1 MYGDLEPL
9 AFRIR
14 PRREECFDSWI
25 DRLVTKHETTRRALY
40 EHLEIDPSLAGIDLA
55 STSRILPDRL
65 DHLVER
71 LAWATLM
78 PESAVRRT
86 FVACPRMNILPPG
99 LRTFGCAECWL
110 DWHREGVP
118 LRISRQWIFKVS
130 TWCSKHKLLLTNLRR
145 IKAMSKQQTIDSA
158 LLTMV
163 EQTRVEMSAFSLSSE
178 RLALTGRLVRARI
191 TGQAIDLY
199 AAEKPFVAALASNRF
214 HFTTVRHLLLASLHS
229 RDHHESE
236 RLEEI
241 FQFNARPLGAKKPR
255 SASAPRPQLPIL
267 VSSICRVGI
276 RRTRHMRTA
285 LDALSKRLEL
295 AKLNYVR
302 TRRRYVAE
310 SVHTPLL
317 DDMRARLAPDIASRS
332 AASALRG
339 LQDALFY
346 LKDCGWQDDNLPS
359 QQSAFDPWDEII
371 DDERDLRRSLARRFD
386 APRLQR
392 IIGINPSRFLA
403 SDEQEN
409 EGMSKIE
416 IARAEADRRDLP
428 KG

>member
-1 MYGDLEPL
+1 
-9 AFRIR
+9 
-14 PRREECFDSWI
+14 
-25 DRLVTKHETTRRALY
+25 
-40 EHLEIDPSLAGIDLA
+40 
-55 STSRILPDRL
+55 
-65 DHLVER
+65 
-71 LAWATLM
+71 
-78 PESAVRRT
+78 
-86 FVACPRMNILPPG
+86 
-99 LRTFGCAECWL
+99 
-110 DWHREGVP
+110 
-118 LRISRQWIFKVS
+118 
-130 TWCSKHKLLLTNLRR
+130 
-145 IKAMSKQQTIDSA
+145 
-158 LLTMV
+158 
-163 EQTRVEMSAFSLSSE
+163 
-178 RLALTGRLVRARI
+178 
-191 TGQAIDLY
+191 
-199 AAEKPFVAALASNRF
+199 
-214 HFTTVRHLLLASLHS
+214 
-229 RDHHESE
+229 
-236 RLEEI
+236 
-241 FQFNARPLGAKKPR
+241 
-255 SASAPRPQLPIL
+255 
-267 VSSICRVGI
+267 
-276 RRTRHMRTA
+276 MRTA